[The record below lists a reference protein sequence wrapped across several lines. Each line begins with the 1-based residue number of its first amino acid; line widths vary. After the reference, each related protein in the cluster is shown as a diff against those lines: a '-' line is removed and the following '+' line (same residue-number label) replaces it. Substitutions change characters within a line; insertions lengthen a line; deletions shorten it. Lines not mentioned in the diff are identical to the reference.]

1 MRIST
6 KLSGLIVLSAVVTS
20 ALFGAVTWKNYEEL
34 NSYKR
39 IAVAGTEILP
49 IRSLGA
55 SLYRHKAV
63 LLRAAAGGP
72 ADADG
77 LAQAKDRLRKAMD
90 EIESS
95 RQRLLQEFGVAGN
108 VPALAPAVDR
118 VLALRITPELT
129 AEAIL
134 EVHEAA
140 FVQFG
145 ALSFASADAF
155 NTFGD
160 PDTDV
165 LLMLTNQFDV
175 FPSLLRGYA
184 YLMGRLFLF
193 DETLAGKNVTAQ
205 TLQGQLDVLQ
215 RQAGV
220 NQETM
225 ARQMRNI
232 QRAILFDKNDRGWGT
247 RLPDTRTLHQRLER
261 TDKAIETALSSP
273 PGALQIGG
281 EFDAA
286 LDGILESWSMLSGLL
301 DVVLNKRLK
310 QAEWSF
316 WWMSAATAVPAIL
329 IMLAML
335 LGVLRVSRDIG
346 VAEKS
351 TSRIASGELD
361 DPVEGTERT
370 DEIGG
375 LMRSVEVLRG
385 NSIEQRKLQAK
396 ETETLLR
403 MWRTATEVK
412 ESVGAIRAAASEIS
426 QGSADLATR
435 TERQASALQE
445 TVATMGEIAATVS
458 TNAQNSELA
467 RNLAADALARAETG
481 GQAMTSV
488 TGAMSGIETSSARIG
503 AIIQVME
510 EISFQ
515 TKLLAL
521 NAAVEAARAG
531 ESGKGFAVV
540 AQEVRSLA
548 DRSRQA
554 SQQIRDLIGESSR
567 EVAQGVQLAG
577 AAGDALSNIIEIV
590 RKVAEIAPEIAA
602 GSREQS
608 RSIAEI
614 NKALSDLDAA
624 TQQNAALVEE
634 SSASAASL
642 ADQATHLVEVV
653 ASFEV
658 ADSGAPV
665 AGMTNDA
672 PAAAEPKSAP
682 AAKPAPA
689 ASAKASEWDED
700 F

>member
-6 KLSGLIVLSAVVTS
+6 KLSGLIVLSAIVTS
-20 ALFGAVTWKNYEEL
+20 ALFGAVTWKNYETL
-34 NSYKR
+34 YSYRR

-49 IRSLGA
+49 IRALGA

-63 LLRAAAGGP
+63 LLRTALGGP

-77 LAQAKDRLRKAMD
+77 LAQAKDRLRKAME
-90 EIESS
+90 EIEAS
-95 RQRLLQEFGVAGN
+95 RQRLLRDFGAAGN
-108 VPALAPAVDR
+108 VPALAPAIER
-118 VLALRITPELT
+118 VLALRISPELT
-129 AEAIL
+129 AEMIL

-140 FVQFG
+140 FTQFG

-175 FPSLLRGYA
+175 FPALLRGYA

-205 TLQGQLDVLQ
+205 TLQAQLDVLQ

-225 ARQMRNI
+225 ARQLRNI

-247 RLPDTRTLHQRLER
+247 RMPDVRRLHQRLER
-261 TDKAIETALSSP
+261 TDRAIETALASP
-273 PGALQIGG
+273 PGALQTGG
-281 EFDAA
+281 DFDAA
-286 LDGILESWSMLSGLL
+286 LDSILESWSALSGLL
-301 DVVLNKRLK
+301 DVVLNKRLQ
-310 QAEWSF
+310 QATLHF

-351 TSRIASGELD
+351 TSRIAAGELD
-361 DPVEGTERT
+361 DPVMGTDRG

-375 LMRSVEVLRG
+375 LMRAVEVLRG

-531 ESGKGFAVV
+531 ESGRGFAVV

-577 AAGDALSNIIEIV
+577 AAGEALASIIEIV

-658 ADSGAPV
+658 ADG
-665 AGMTNDA
+665 NA
-672 PAAAEPKSAP
+672 PAAPADVEAPGPKSAP
-682 AAKPAPA
+682 PAKPAQA
-689 ASAKASEWDED
+689 TAAKASEWDED

>member
-6 KLSGLIVLSAVVTS
+6 KLSGLIVLSAIVTT
-20 ALFGAVTWKNYEEL
+20 ALFGAVTWKNYETL
-34 NSYKR
+34 NSYRR

-49 IRSLGA
+49 IRALGA
-55 SLYRHKAV
+55 SLYRHKTV
-63 LLRAAAGGP
+63 LLRAALGGR

-77 LAQAKDRLRKAMD
+77 LAQAKDRLRKAME
-90 EIESS
+90 EIEAS
-95 RQRLLQEFGVAGN
+95 RQRLLRDFGVAGN
-108 VPALAPAVDR
+108 VPALAPAVER
-118 VLALRITPELT
+118 VLAMRVSPELT

-134 EVHEAA
+134 ETHEAA
-140 FVQFG
+140 FTQFG

-160 PDTDV
+160 PDTDI

-175 FPSLLRGYA
+175 FPALLRGYA

-193 DETLAGKNVTAQ
+193 DETLAGKSVTAQ
-205 TLQGQLDVLQ
+205 TLQAQLDVLQ
-215 RQAGV
+215 RQSGV

-225 ARQMRNI
+225 ARQLRNI
-232 QRAILFDKNDRGWGT
+232 QRAILFDQNDRGWGT

-261 TDKAIETALSSP
+261 TDRAIEGALANP
-273 PGALQIGG
+273 PGALQVGG

-286 LDGILESWSMLSGLL
+286 LDGILESWSSLSGLL
-301 DVVLNKRLK
+301 DVVLNKRLQ
-310 QAEWSF
+310 QATLHF
-316 WWMSAATAVPAIL
+316 WWMSGATAVPAIL

-346 VAEKS
+346 VAEKT
-351 TSRIASGELD
+351 TSRIAAGELD
-361 DPVEGTERT
+361 DPVMGTERG

-375 LMRSVEVLRG
+375 LMRAVEVLRG

-531 ESGKGFAVV
+531 ESGRGFAVV

-577 AAGDALSNIIEIV
+577 AAGEALASIIEIV

-658 ADSGAPV
+658 ADGNASA
-665 AGMTNDA
+665 A
-672 PAAAEPKSAP
+672 PAEVEAPAPKSAP
-682 AAKPAPA
+682 PAKPAQA
-689 ASAKASEWDED
+689 TAAKASEWDED

>member
-6 KLSGLIVLSAVVTS
+6 KLSGLIVLSAIVTT
-20 ALFGAVTWKNYEEL
+20 ALFGAVTWQ
-34 NSYKR
+34 SYVDLR
-39 IAVAGTEILP
+39 YVQRVSAAGTEILP
-49 IRSLGA
+49 IRALGA
-55 SLYRHKAV
+55 SLFRHKEEMLKSTAN
-63 LLRAAAGGP
+63 GGK
-72 ADADG
+72 ADADQ
-77 LAQAKDRLRKAMD
+77 LAQSKDRIAKALTEVEATRKRMREDFGMAVEVQALRPT
-90 EIESS
+90 IE
-95 RQRLLQEFGVAGN
+95 Q
-108 VPALAPAVDR
+108 
-118 VLALRITPELT
+118 VLALRPSPELS
-129 AEAIL
+129 AAQVL
-134 EVHEAA
+134 EIQEAA
-140 FVQFG
+140 FGQFM
-145 ALSFASADAF
+145 ALAYASADAF
-155 NTFGD
+155 NILGD
-160 PDTDV
+160 TETDV
-165 LLMLTNQFDV
+165 VLMLINQFDV
-175 FPSLLRGYA
+175 FPSMLRGNA

-193 DETLAGKNVTAQ
+193 DETLSGKSVTAEG
-205 TLQGQLDVLQ
+205 LQEQLETLQ
-215 RQAGV
+215 RQIGV

-225 ARQMRNI
+225 SRQLRNI
-232 QRAILFDKNDRGWGT
+232 QRAIGFDKSDRGWGQ
-247 RLPDTRTLHQRLER
+247 RLPDARRLHQRLER
-261 TDKAIETALSSP
+261 TERAMMAALANP
-273 PGALQIGG
+273 PGAVQAVG
-281 EFDAA
+281 EFDQA
-286 LDGILESWSMLSGLL
+286 LDAILESWSNLSGLL
-301 DVVLNKRLK
+301 DVTLDKRLK
-310 QAEWSF
+310 KTTQKF
-316 WWMSAATAVPAIL
+316 WTMIGVTAVPALL

-346 VAEKS
+346 VAEA
-351 TSRIASGELD
+351 TTGRIAAGELD
-361 DPVEGTERT
+361 DPVMGTERG

-375 LMRSVEVLRG
+375 LMRAVEVLRG

-467 RNLAADALARAETG
+467 RKLAADALARAETG

-577 AAGDALSNIIEIV
+577 AAGDALSNIIDIV

-653 ASFEV
+653 AAFET
-658 ADSGAPV
+658 AD
-665 AGMTNDA
+665 TNA
-672 PAAAEPKSAP
+672 PAVPADAEAPAPKSAP
-682 AAKPAPA
+682 PAKPAQSTA
-689 ASAKASEWDED
+689 AKASEWDED

>member
-6 KLSGLIVLSAVVTS
+6 KLSGLIVLSAVVTT
-20 ALFGAVTWKNYEEL
+20 ALFGVVTWKNYEAL
-34 NSYKR
+34 SSFRR

-49 IRSLGA
+49 IRALGA
-55 SLYRHKAV
+55 SLYRHKAI
-63 LLRAAAGGP
+63 LLRAALGGP

-77 LAQAKDRLRKAMD
+77 LAQAKDRLRKSLD
-90 EIESS
+90 EIAAS
-95 RQRLLQEFGVAGN
+95 RQRLLTEFGAAGN
-108 VPALAPAVDR
+108 VPALAPAVER
-118 VLALRITPELT
+118 VLALRISPDLT
-129 AEAIL
+129 AETIL
-134 EVHEAA
+134 EIHEAA
-140 FVQFG
+140 FTQFN

-175 FPSLLRGYA
+175 FPGLLRGYA

-193 DETLAGKNVTAQ
+193 DETLAGKSVTAQ
-205 TLQGQLDVLQ
+205 SLQAQLDVLQ

-225 ARQMRNI
+225 ARQLRNI

-247 RLPDTRTLHQRLER
+247 RVPDVRRLHQRLER
-261 TDKAIETALSSP
+261 TDRAIEAALASP
-273 PGALQIGG
+273 PGALQIGS

-286 LDGILESWSMLSGLL
+286 LDGILESWSALSGLL
-301 DVVLNKRLK
+301 DVVLNRRLQ
-310 QAEWSF
+310 QATLNF
-316 WWMSAATAVPAIL
+316 WWMSAATAVPAVL

-346 VAEKS
+346 VAERS
-351 TSRIASGELD
+351 TSRIAAGELD
-361 DPVEGTERT
+361 DPVAGTDRG

-375 LMRSVEVLRG
+375 LMRAVEVLRG

-396 ETETLLR
+396 ETETLQR

-467 RNLAADALARAETG
+467 RRLAADALARAETG

-658 ADSGAPV
+658 ADARPPAEAPP
-665 AGMTNDA
+665 G
-672 PAAAEPKSAP
+672 EAP
-682 AAKPAPA
+682 AAKSSPPAKPTPA
-689 ASAKASEWDED
+689 AASKSSEWDED

>member
-6 KLSGLIVLSAVVTS
+6 KLSGLIVLSAIVTT
-20 ALFGAVTWKNYEEL
+20 ALFAAFTWDRYSEL
-34 NSYKR
+34 KYVELVSS
-39 IAVAGTEILP
+39 AGTEVLP
-49 IRSLGA
+49 IRALGA
-55 SLYRHKAV
+55 SLYRHKAEM
-63 LLRAAAGGP
+63 LRSTANGGK
-72 ADADG
+72 ADADR
-77 LAQAKDRLRKAMD
+77 LAQSKDRIAKALAEVD
-90 EIESS
+90 AT
-95 RQRLLQEFGVAGN
+95 RQRMREKFGVAVE
-108 VPALAPAVDR
+108 VPALRPTVEQ
-118 VLALRITPELT
+118 VLALRPSPELT
-129 AEAIL
+129 AAQVL
-134 EVHEAA
+134 EIQESA
-140 FVQFG
+140 FAQFI
-145 ALSFASADAF
+145 ALAYASADAF
-155 NTFGD
+155 NILGD
-160 PDTDV
+160 TETDV
-165 LLMLTNQFDV
+165 VLMLTNQFDV
-175 FPSLLRGYA
+175 FPTMLRGNA

-193 DETLAGKNVTAQ
+193 DETLAGKSVTAEG
-205 TLQGQLDVLQ
+205 LQDQLHILQ
-215 RQAGV
+215 RQIGV

-225 ARQMRNI
+225 ARQLRNI
-232 QRAILFDKNDRGWGT
+232 QRANGFDKNDRGWGQ
-247 RLPDTRTLHQRLER
+247 RLPDARRLHQRLER
-261 TDKAIETALSSP
+261 TERAMLDALANP
-273 PGALQIGG
+273 PGAIHAVEQ
-281 EFDAA
+281 FDQG
-286 LDGILESWSMLSGLL
+286 LDAILESWSNLSGLL
-301 DVVLNKRLK
+301 DVILAKRLK
-310 QAEWSF
+310 QSTQQF
-316 WWMSAATAVPAIL
+316 WIQVGITAMPAIL

-351 TSRIASGELD
+351 TSRIAAGELD
-361 DPVEGTERT
+361 DPVMGTDRG

-375 LMRSVEVLRG
+375 LMRAVEVLRG

-531 ESGKGFAVV
+531 ESGRGFAVV

-577 AAGDALSNIIEIV
+577 AAGEALASIIEIV

-658 ADSGAPV
+658 ADG
-665 AGMTNDA
+665 NA
-672 PAAAEPKSAP
+672 PAAPADVEAPAPKSAP
-682 AAKPAPA
+682 PAKPAQA
-689 ASAKASEWDED
+689 TAAKASEWDED

>member
-6 KLSGLIVLSAVVTS
+6 KLSGLIILSAIVTT
-20 ALFGAVTWKNYEEL
+20 ALFGALTWQSYEDL
-34 NSYKR
+34 RYVQRVS
-39 IAVAGTEILP
+39 AAGTEILP
-49 IRSLGA
+49 IRALGA
-55 SLYRHKAV
+55 SLYRHKEEMLKSTAN
-63 LLRAAAGGP
+63 GGK
-72 ADADG
+72 ADADQ
-77 LAQAKDRLRKAMD
+77 LAQSKDRIGKALAEVEATRKRMR
-90 EIESS
+90 E
-95 RQRLLQEFGVAGN
+95 EFGMAVD
-108 VPALAPAVDR
+108 VPALRPTVEQ
-118 VLALRITPELT
+118 VLALRPSPELT
-129 AEAIL
+129 AAQVL
-134 EVHEAA
+134 ELQEAA
-140 FVQFG
+140 FGQFM
-145 ALSFASADAF
+145 ALAYASADAF
-155 NTFGD
+155 NILGD
-160 PDTDV
+160 TETDV
-165 LLMLTNQFDV
+165 VLMLINQFDV
-175 FPSLLRGYA
+175 LPGMLRGYA

-193 DETLAGKNVTAQ
+193 DETLAGKSVTAEGLQEQLQ
-205 TLQGQLDVLQ
+205 TLQQQ
-215 RQAGV
+215 IGV

-225 ARQMRNI
+225 ARQLRNI
-232 QRAILFDKNDRGWGT
+232 QRAISFDKTDRGWGQ
-247 RLPDTRTLHQRLER
+247 RLPDARRLHQRLER
-261 TDKAIETALSSP
+261 TERAMMAALANP
-273 PGALQIGG
+273 PGAVQAVGD
-281 EFDAA
+281 FDQA
-286 LDGILESWSMLSGLL
+286 LDAILESWSTLSGLL
-301 DVVLNKRLK
+301 DVTLDKRLK
-310 QAEWSF
+310 KTTQQF
-316 WWMSAATAVPAIL
+316 WMMIGVTAVPALL

-346 VAEKS
+346 VAEKT

-361 DPVEGTERT
+361 DPVAGTERG

-375 LMRSVEVLRG
+375 LMRAVEVLRG

-467 RNLAADALARAETG
+467 RKLAADALARAETG

-608 RSIAEI
+608 RSIGEI

-658 ADSGAPV
+658 ADANAPID
-665 AGMTNDA
+665 AMQFDA
-672 PAAAEPKSAP
+672 PAAEPKTVPS
-682 AAKPAPA
+682 AKPAQSA
-689 ASAKASEWDED
+689 AAKASEWDED